1 MLLTKTTEIF
11 VRVDD
16 FCLEFEKE
24 FKPLSLE
31 QGEKSQTRQRKAGLF
46 ESEVRVYNKLCQI
59 NLTTKI

>member
-24 FKPLSLE
+24 FKRLSLE
-31 QGEKSQTRQRKAGLF
+31 QGEKSRTRRAGQGKGRQVF
-46 ESEVRVYNKLCQI
+46 ANPR
-59 NLTTKI
+59 